1 MLQKNQHNHSIT
13 GNHRNL
19 LILSA
24 ILAVKFLLQAI
35 LIHPAYDLQR
45 DEYLHLDQGLHLA
58 WGYISV
64 PPMTSWVSFLIHA
77 LGGTV
82 FWVKFFPALFGA
94 MTLVLLWKMVEK
106 LDGGLF
112 ACLLGTIAM
121 LISPLLRINTLY
133 QPNSFDIF
141 FWTLTFY
148 ILIRWIQTNESRWI
162 YLAAITL
169 ALGIYSKYNIL
180 LLITALFPAI
190 LLTSHRT
197 IFTNKHLYISIILAI
212 VLILPNAIWQY
223 QNNFPTFRQLRELA
237 DTQLVH
243 VNRLDFM
250 KDQLLYFI
258 NSVFIIVA
266 GLAGFIFYRP
276 FRRYRVI
283 GLTYV
288 FAILLFVFF
297 KAKSYYA
304 IGLYPVL
311 LAFGAVYIAHLTSLG
326 WKIYLRPI
334 TVSLLIILF
343 IPFIMTGFP
352 NKSPEKIKSQI
363 GLYRSLGMLRWE
375 DGQEHHLPQ
384 DYADMLG
391 WKELAQKVDAVYDTI
406 SQKDQTLVLC
416 ANYGQ
421 AGAINYYS
429 RHKNIRAVSFNADY
443 INWFPLE
450 KPILNVISI
459 KEGDDVSAEINDT
472 APYFR
477 EVSIAG
483 AIDNKDAREYGT
495 TIIVFVGAKE
505 NINPLLTKEIEE
517 EK

>member
-1 MLQKNQHNHSIT
+1 MN
-13 GNHRNL
+13 RNL
-19 LILSA
+19 FFLAGILV
-24 ILAVKFLLQAI
+24 IKFLLQAI

-64 PPMTSWVSFLIHA
+64 PPMTSWISFLIHS
-77 LGGTV
+77 LGGAV

-94 MTLVLLWKMVEK
+94 FTLILVWKMIEK
-106 LDGGLF
+106 LDGSLF
-112 ACLLGTIAM
+112 ACLLGTIAI
-121 LISPLLRINTLY
+121 LISPLLRVNTLY
-133 QPNSFDIF
+133 QPNSFEIF

-148 ILIRWIQTNESRWI
+148 ILIRWIQSSESRWI
-162 YLAAITL
+162 YMAAITL

-180 LLITALFPAI
+180 ILIAALFPAI
-190 LLTSHRT
+190 LLTPHRK
-197 IFTNKHLYISIILAI
+197 IFTDKHLYFGIAI
-212 VLILPNAIWQY
+212 GCLLIMPNMLWQY
-223 QNNFPTFRQLRELA
+223 QHDFPTLRQLRELA

-243 VNRLDFM
+243 VNRLDFL

-258 NSVFIIVA
+258 NSMFIIIA
-266 GLAGFIFYRP
+266 GLTGLVMYPP

-283 GLTYV
+283 GLTYLI
-288 FAILLFVFF
+288 AIVLFVFF

-311 LAFGAVYIAHLTSLG
+311 LVFGSVYIAHLTSIG
-326 WKIYLRPI
+326 WKIYLRP
-334 TVSLLIILF
+334 VALSLLIILF
-343 IPFIMTGFP
+343 IPFILTGFP
-352 NKSPEKIKSQI
+352 NKSPEQIKSQI
-363 GLYRSLGMLRWE
+363 GLYRSFGMLRWE

-391 WKELAQKVDAVYDTI
+391 WRELAQKVDAVYDTI
-406 SQKDQTLVLC
+406 ANQEQTLVLC
-416 ANYGQ
+416 DNYGQ

-429 RHKNIRAVSFNADY
+429 HHKNIRAVSFNADY

-450 KPILNVISI
+450 QPILNVISI
-459 KEGDDVSAEINDT
+459 KEGDDVLAEINDT
-472 APYFR
+472 APYFQ
-477 EVSIAG
+477 EAYTAG
-483 AIDNKDAREYGT
+483 SIDNPDAREFGT
-495 TIIVFVGAKE
+495 TIIVFRGAKE

>member
-1 MLQKNQHNHSIT
+1 MN
-13 GNHRNL
+13 RNL

-24 ILAVKFLLQAI
+24 ILVIKFFLQAI

-45 DEYLHLDQGLHLA
+45 DEFLHLDQGLHLA

-64 PPMTSWVSFLIHA
+64 PPMTSWFSFLIHA

-82 FWVKFFPALFGA
+82 FWVKFIPALFGA
-94 MTLVLLWKMVEK
+94 MTLFLVWRMIEK
-106 LDGGLF
+106 LEGGLF
-112 ACLLGTIAM
+112 ACILGTTAL

-133 QPNSFDIF
+133 QPSSFDIF
-141 FWTLTFY
+141 FWTLSFY

-162 YLAAITL
+162 YMAAITL

-180 LLITALFPAI
+180 LLIATIFPAI
-190 LLTSHRT
+190 LLTRHRQ
-197 IFTNKHLYISIILAI
+197 IFTNKHLYIAITLAI

-243 VNRLDFM
+243 VNRLDFL

-258 NSVFIIVA
+258 NSIYIIVA
-266 GLAGFIFYRP
+266 ALIGFIYYQP

-283 GLTYV
+283 GITYGI
-288 FAILLFVFF
+288 AILLFVFF

-311 LAFGAVYIAHLTSLG
+311 LAFGAVFIAHLTSIG
-326 WKIYLRPI
+326 WKTYLRP
-334 TVSLLIILF
+334 VALSLLIILF
-343 IPFIMTGFP
+343 IPFILTGFP
-352 NKSPEKIKSQI
+352 NKSHEQIKSQI
-363 GLYRSLGMLRWE
+363 GLYRSFGMLRWE

-391 WKELAQKVDAVYDTI
+391 WSELAQKVDAVYDTI
-406 SQKDQTLVLC
+406 RDQDQTLVLC
-416 ANYGQ
+416 DNYGQ

-459 KEGDDVSAEINDT
+459 KEGDEVLAEINDT
-472 APYFR
+472 APYFQ
-477 EVSIAG
+477 EVFKAG
-483 AIDNKDAREYGT
+483 SIDNPDAREFGT
-495 TIIVFVGAKE
+495 TIIVFLGAKE